1 MDHGVGF
8 SVSTRRFRLYVKPSN
23 KEFCSQCPRA
33 RPGDGTRDPGTY
45 KSQYARRMVELLVEG
60 LRYGT
65 STRIDKSL
73 KPDARRNLKAPA
85 K

>member
-1 MDHGVGF
+1 MEPAIPA
-8 SVSTRRFRLYVKPSN
+8 LI
-23 KEFCSQCPRA
+23 RA
-33 RPGDGTRDPGTY
+33 
-45 KSQYARRMVELLVEG
+45 SYARRMVELLVEG